1 MRQTWRSPLDISIRE
16 TYKRKRIKSRKCEDA
31 KIILKSLTAGQ
42 NTSSFSFSCSSLSWF
57 SFLLSYFSLCSRVS
71 LRHSSI
77 SVPVLRSSSV
87 PCAPVL
93 MVHPQFCISF
103 PLPVI
108 CNFAFFGFGTFDLI
122 GHQLI
127 KNTLFSLPPASVRLP
142 ATLIHTKSHRQLVQS
157 VHSENSSLAATLM
170 EAVERCATLV
180 RTCSQCLI
188 TSLV

>member
-1 MRQTWRSPLDISIRE
+1 MSSFSVVCLESRIHCLKEYKESCASNVKISFRHIFK
-16 TYKRKRIKSRKCEDA
+16 TYTRTRIKSRKCEDA
-31 KIILKSLTAGQ
+31 NIILKSLTAGQ

-71 LRHSSI
+71 QRHSSI

-87 PCAPVL
+87 SCAPIL
-93 MVHPQFCISF
+93 MIHPQFCIFF

-127 KNTLFSLPPASVRLP
+127 KNSLFLYNLPLCVSQPLSSTPRVTDNLFSPSTARTRL
-142 ATLIHTKSHRQLVQS
+142 
-157 VHSENSSLAATLM
+157 
-170 EAVERCATLV
+170 
-180 RTCSQCLI
+180 
-188 TSLV
+188 